1 MTIKKYSRNQRFTD
15 DYEDRQA
22 KPQKKDRS
30 EKRIKNALRNVDV
43 DALNQHV
50 EYLDDEEIVSH
61 ILKLH
66 PNWYEYISTRLQKLK
81 YLAIS
86 E

>member
-43 DALNQHV
+43 DTLNQHV
-50 EYLDDEEIVSH
+50 EYLDDE
-61 ILKLH
+61 
-66 PNWYEYISTRLQKLK
+66 
-81 YLAIS
+81 
-86 E
+86 

>member
-1 MTIKKYSRNQRFTD
+1 MTIKKYSRNQRFAD

-50 EYLDDEEIVSH
+50 EYLDDEEI
-61 ILKLH
+61 
-66 PNWYEYISTRLQKLK
+66 
-81 YLAIS
+81 LAD
-86 E
+86 EDDYRHRHY

>member
-50 EYLDDEEIVSH
+50 EYLDDEEIFADEDDYGH
-61 ILKLH
+61 RH
-66 PNWYEYISTRLQKLK
+66 Y
-81 YLAIS
+81 
-86 E
+86 

>member
-1 MTIKKYSRNQRFTD
+1 MTIKKYSRNQRFAD

-50 EYLDDEEIVSH
+50 EYLDDEEIFADEDDYGH
-61 ILKLH
+61 RH
-66 PNWYEYISTRLQKLK
+66 Y
-81 YLAIS
+81 
-86 E
+86 